1 MQLIDQNHEGGD
13 NADAKLEEFLASK
26 FLKTTTLPL
35 GILGSGN
42 ADLGAKYECLFHC
55 LKLDVGA
62 VGVAVATCKLTDRK
76 RNRCRC
82 R

>member
-62 VGVAVATCKLTDRK
+62 VSGLQSGFGQLASPSPLV
-76 RNRCRC
+76 N
-82 R
+82 